1 MIDSN
6 ADPAQRVTM
15 SRPILLAALV
25 CLSPALM
32 AADDLKVS
40 QLEQDVRELQRQV
53 QALSRE
59 LDSLRLA
66 LPAAAQGGSPPR
78 DVGRAGVAPAWV
90 DAAKWQRIRPG
101 MSELEVIAILGSPT
115 SMRTEEG
122 ARVLLYALEI
132 GASGFLVGSVR
143 LRERSVES
151 VQNPTLR

>member
-1 MIDSN
+1 MSCKDRCRRCRASSICC
-6 ADPAQRVTM
+6 AWR
-15 SRPILLAALV
+15 SRPLRRAAV
-25 CLSPALM
+25 
-32 AADDLKVS
+32 
-40 QLEQDVRELQRQV
+40 
-53 QALSRE
+53 
-59 LDSLRLA
+59 
-66 LPAAAQGGSPPR
+66 
-78 DVGRAGVAPAWV
+78 
-90 DAAKWQRIRPG
+90 RPG